1 MARAAIIIPIFFLL
15 TACATGGDPVRFVTV
30 CPEPPYIERP
40 ELDVLTLKEGDTPD
54 IVIQAHRVTIKKLQ
68 KWGLEQEVL
77 LDGYRKEK

>member
-15 TACATGGDPVRFVTV
+15 TACAT
-30 CPEPPYIERP
+30 

>member
-40 ELDVLTLKEGDTPD
+40 ELDVLTLKEGDTP
-54 IVIQAHRVTIKKLQ
+54 Q